1 MSSQQSLFGD
11 MAPRRLSR
19 VAAEARAEDGMRRAR
34 KHAEKIT
41 KSWRLLGMV
50 ALEKFLS
57 ERKWEPFLAEEFVD
71 WCRTRN
77 ACPQPPDGRAWGS
90 VISSA
95 RRLKIITKVGT
106 RAASTSNL
114 SPKPLWQ
121 AIEVQA

>member
-1 MSSQQSLFGD
+1 MSSQQSLFD
-11 MAPRRLSR
+11 LTPRTRLSKT
-19 VAAEARAEDGMRRAR
+19 AAADRAEDGMRRAR
-34 KHAEKIT
+34 KHAEKTT

-57 ERKWEPFLAEEFVD
+57 ERKWEPFLAEEFVE
-71 WCRTRN
+71 WCRNRD

-121 AIEVQA
+121 AVEVQ